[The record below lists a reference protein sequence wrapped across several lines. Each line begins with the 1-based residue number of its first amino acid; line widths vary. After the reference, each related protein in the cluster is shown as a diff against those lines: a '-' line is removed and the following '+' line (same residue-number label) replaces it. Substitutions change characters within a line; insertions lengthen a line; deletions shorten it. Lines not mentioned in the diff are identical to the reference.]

1 MTTNWDAVV
10 KQARDCHTKLAWE
23 AFFDETGEAVA
34 TSSNSKAIQEIY
46 KILRSDPQA
55 LQYDPRIWG
64 RLIQGCL
71 SSWNLELGR
80 EIAEFAK
87 KIPSPLVNMPA
98 AQLYLES
105 GQPSVTREIANRTL
119 RLTGLLPAERVQLEM
134 LVASSYAQE
143 GKRQKSVRLLS
154 QIRSSVDDPSLDPK
168 ERADLLTNMGRMQ
181 FFLGRYVQAAELFY
195 EASKLYR
202 KLADWEAAA
211 KTIFNTAACHLNGG
225 TQKKDEAF
233 AMIEECRR
241 LAEAKSLPGPLAHC
255 EAAYGMDAYQEG
267 DFAAAREHFR
277 QALEHLPISDKSYR
291 RLHILS
297 MLAYTYLA
305 MGRYHLARK
314 FGSQTFDLAALD
326 ESERNKARYANL
338 QAELMWE
345 DGQIDE
351 SQALLR
357 QVCAPFESRGVH
369 TLEELST
376 LTRFNL
382 QSALLNW
389 RNPPS
394 KFEID
399 DALKKNNHNW
409 LDRQSS
415 LGQLNLNQDD
425 YVAAEKHFNEC
436 LTRGRSSGDR
446 YHEAIGLLGLIQST
460 LRQRRAK
467 ELDSTFRDFEIVVG
481 RLGETPL
488 KSQVMLIHAAR
499 AYQLGDFAETDRI
512 LRQAMKSTRLS
523 FADKFVLSGWVATIE
538 GRSSRLT
545 AEWQTHMMAR
555 YTRTYFAPTLEA
567 IDERHFRV
575 SDHYTVSLERHPSL
589 AELLH
594 YLLLKPNFSASTA
607 EIQTH
612 VWKQSLQTQGWQ
624 QKIRNTIMRLRD
636 FFPYTIA
643 PIIVHADQIS
653 LFKDALTIH
662 PPRPTGIGTEEEI
675 VRLLADSPMSS
686 TELARRL
693 KISSATTK
701 RILKRLTDEHTIHPI
716 KQGRNV
722 YYSAASTV

>member
-1 MTTNWDAVV
+1 VTTNWDAVV
-10 KQARDCHTKLAWE
+10 KQARECHTKQAWE
-23 AFFDETGEAVA
+23 AFFVEAGDAIA
-34 TSSNSKAIQEIY
+34 TSSNSKAIQEVY
-46 KILRSDPQA
+46 KLLRADPQG

-80 EIAEFAK
+80 EIADYAK
-87 KIPSPLVNMPA
+87 KIPSALVNMPA
-98 AQLYLES
+98 AQVYLES
-105 GQPSVTREIANRTL
+105 GQPAAAREIANRTL
-119 RLTGLLPAERVQLEM
+119 RLTGLQPTERVQLEM
-134 LVASSYAQE
+134 LVASCYAQE
-143 GKRQKSVRLLS
+143 GKRQKSVKLLNE
-154 QIRSSVDDPSLDPK
+154 IRSSVDDPSLDVK
-168 ERADLLTNMGRMQ
+168 ERADLLMNMGRMQ

-202 KLADWEAAA
+202 KLGDWEAAA

-225 TQKKDEAF
+225 THKKDEAF

-241 LAEAKSLPGPLAHC
+241 LAEAKNLPGPLAHC

-277 QALEHLPISDKSYR
+277 RALEHLPISDKSYR

-297 MLAYTYLA
+297 MLSYTYLA

-326 ESERNKARYANL
+326 ESERNKSRYATL
-338 QAELMWE
+338 KAELMWE

-351 SQALLR
+351 SQELLR
-357 QVCAPFESRGVH
+357 NVCHPFESHGVH

-382 QSALLNW
+382 QSALLNY
-389 RNPPS
+389 RAQPA

-399 DALKKNNHNW
+399 DALKKNSHNW
-409 LDRQSS
+409 LDRQFS
-415 LGQLNLNQDD
+415 LGQLTLNTDD
-425 YVAAEKHFNEC
+425 YQTADKHFVEC
-436 LTRGRSSGDR
+436 LTRGRQMGDR
-446 YHEAIGLLGLIQST
+446 YHEAIGLLGLIQSL

-467 ELDSTFRDFEIVVG
+467 DLDAHFRDFEIVVG
-481 RLGETPL
+481 RLGESPL
-488 KSQVMLIHAAR
+488 KSQVLMIHAAR
-499 AYQLGDFAETDRI
+499 AYQLGDFAECDRI

-523 FADKFVLSGWVATIE
+523 FADKFVISGWVATIE

-545 AEWQTHMMAR
+545 SDWQTHMMAR
-555 YTRTYFAPTLEA
+555 FTRTYFAPTLEA

-589 AELLH
+589 ADLLH

-643 PIIVHADQIS
+643 PIIVHSENIS
-653 LFKDALTIH
+653 LFRDALTIH

-686 TELARRL
+686 TELAQRL

-701 RILKRLTDEHTIHPI
+701 RILKRLTDEHAIHPI

-722 YYSAASTV
+722 FYSAASQV